1 MHASPI
7 AAARTS
13 THHAAMHQP
22 KHILIVDDEQ
32 DLLELRQ
39 FNLTKAGYET
49 STAASGKLA
58 LESIARRTPDLILL
72 DIMLPELSGTE
83 VAGRVRANPATA
95 HIPIIML
102 TAKGE
107 DVDQIVG
114 LTVGAD
120 DYVTKP
126 FSNKVLLARIEA
138 VLRRSAKPSAEVR
151 QLALG
156 PVRVNSD
163 THEVWVDEQ
172 PAKLTL
178 TEFRLLTSLIQ
189 AGGKVLSRAALM
201 NKAIGPGI
209 TVTERTI
216 DVHMTAIRKRLGPH
230 AGMIK
235 TVRGV
240 GYRMTPDSAGSDE
253 S

>member
-1 MHASPI
+1 MHASPLASSRQASI
-7 AAARTS
+7 S
-13 THHAAMHQP
+13 PPMSQH
-22 KHILIVDDEQ
+22 KHILIVDDER
-32 DLLELRQ
+32 DLLELLQ
-39 FNLTKAGYET
+39 FNLTKAGYEV
-49 STAASGKLA
+49 STAASGRLA
-58 LESIARRTPDLILL
+58 LESISQRTPDLILL

-107 DVDQIVG
+107 DIDQIVG

-138 VLRRSAKPSAEVR
+138 VLRRTSKPSADNR
-151 QLALG
+151 QLTLG
-156 PVRVNSD
+156 PVRVSGD
-163 THEVWVDEQ
+163 THEVWVDDH

-178 TEFRLLTSLIQ
+178 TEFRLLTTLMQ
-189 AGGKVLSRAALM
+189 AGGKVLTRAALM

-240 GYRMTPDSAGSDE
+240 GYRMTPDSSGPDE
-253 S
+253 T